1 MKSSLVI
8 LSLLSTLTTVSADML
23 QLKDGTVHTGTY
35 AGGKISTVRFEIGD
49 EIKTFPVDQVAAIT
63 FGGDAGSGAASA
75 PAASAAPAAAAQTS
89 YAASGGAIAAGTP
102 LVVSLGQELDSSTAQ
117 IGQTFSGT
125 LVSPLTVGNQVVA
138 PAGSKV
144 QGTVTEVHQ
153 ARRLLGRNASLS
165 FSLTTLVVDGK
176 EYPISTN
183 AQSENVR
190 GQGMIGEAAKGAAR
204 GATWGAIADDNDV
217 GNDALAGMASSAVG
231 GVLRKPEQV
240 VYKQGTILSF
250 DLTSPVTLE

>member
-1 MKSSLVI
+1 MKILLP
-8 LSLLSTLTTVSADML
+8 LSLLITVATASADML
-23 QLKDGTVHTGTY
+23 QLKDGTIHNGTY

-63 FGGDAGSGAASA
+63 FGGDSGSAASSA
-75 PAASAAPAAAAQTS
+75 PAASAAPAAAQTS
-89 YAASGGAIAAGTP
+89 YAASGGSIAAGTP
-102 LVVSLGQELDSSTAQ
+102 LVVSLGQELDSASAQ
-117 IGQTFSGT
+117 VGQTFSGT

-144 QGTVTEVHQ
+144 QGRVTEVKQ
-153 ARRLLGRNASLS
+153 ARRLLGHNASLS
-165 FSLTTLVVDGK
+165 FSLTTLVVNGK
-176 EYPISTN
+176 EYSISTN

-190 GQGMIGEAAKGAAR
+190 GQGMLGEAAKGAAR

-240 VYKQGTILSF
+240 VYKQGAILSF